1 MRKWTTKDYR
11 TMPWKNGGG
20 STTELAI
27 FPEGASLDHFF
38 WRLSTASVTQP
49 GPFSHFAQIDRTLAI
64 LLGDGLVLK
73 RNPSLANEDIHL
85 LQKTSTPFS
94 FSGEDAI
101 YAELC
106 GGSVL
111 DLNLMTRRDVCQ
123 HYMQRLYAGEHAVDF
138 EHAQQ
143 ILVYCAQGGAQMD
156 EGTVL
161 ETGDLLLLEEEHAQ
175 QGISLQLQVDED
187 SIVYLMR
194 ISFLNNIEMTGGTHG
209 LE

>member
-1 MRKWTTKDYR
+1 MRKWSTQDYR

-38 WRLSTASVTQP
+38 WRLSTASVAQP

-64 LLGDGLVLK
+64 LSGDGLVLK
-73 RNPSLANEDIHL
+73 RNPSLPNEDIHI
-85 LQKTSTPFS
+85 LQKSSAPFS

-123 HYMQRLYAGEHAVDF
+123 HYMQRLYAGEHVVCM
-138 EHAQQ
+138 ENAQQ
-143 ILVYCAQGGAQMD
+143 VLLYCAQGRARLSHSV
-156 EGTVL
+156 EL
-161 ETGDLLLLEEEHAQ
+161 EKGDLLLLEEEHAQ
-175 QGISLQLQVDED
+175 HGIGLQLQTDED
-187 SIVYLMR
+187 SLVYLMR
-194 ISFLNNIEMTGGTHG
+194 ISFLNQTEATGVSHG

>member
-27 FPEGASLDHFF
+27 FPEGASIDHFF
-38 WRLSTASVTQP
+38 WRLSTASVAQP

-64 LLGDGLVLK
+64 LSGDGLVLK
-73 RNPSLANEDIHL
+73 RNPSLDNEDIHI
-85 LQKTSTPFS
+85 LQKSSAPFS
-94 FSGEDAI
+94 FFGEDVI

-123 HYMQRLYAGEHAVDF
+123 HFMQRLYAGEHAVCF
-138 EHAQQ
+138 EDAQQ
-143 ILVYCAQGGAQMD
+143 VLLYCAQGSARLAD
-156 EGTVL
+156 AAEL
-161 ETGDLLLLEEEHAQ
+161 ATGDLLLLEEEHAQ
-175 QGISLQLQVDED
+175 QGISLQLQADED

-194 ISFLNNIEMTGGTHG
+194 ISFLNKFEPTGAGHG

>member
-27 FPEGASLDHFF
+27 FPEGASIDHFF
-38 WRLSTASVTQP
+38 WRLSTASVAQP

-64 LLGDGLVLK
+64 LSGDGLVLK
-73 RNPSLANEDIHL
+73 RNPSLANEDMHL
-85 LQKTSTPFS
+85 LQKSSAPFS

-123 HYMQRLYAGEHAVDF
+123 HYMQRLYAGEHAVCF
-138 EHAQQ
+138 EDAQQ
-143 ILVYCAQGGAQMD
+143 VLLYCAQGRARLGGAT
-156 EGTVL
+156 EL
-161 ETGDLLLLEEEHAQ
+161 ETGDLLLLEEEQAQ
-175 QGISLQLQVDED
+175 QGISLQLHADED

-194 ISFLNNIEMTGGTHG
+194 ISFLNNIEPTGVGHG